1 MEWREVLEFANQ
13 WVKQVEQSL
22 RVILLDE
29 GINLGEIRKE
39 TLINRLD
46 NIMNTIYISDKNQ
59 MSPHMISLLC
69 MHIFS
74 SSDKC
79 APKSP
84 IEVYSYSVQSVL
96 RTWASLESNISESIL
111 IEFFTDLAA
120 YIHLQ
125 PLSDLIDEFD
135 MKKLC
140 YLVLKRLNVSNNHK
154 ELQEYTNKIISLLN
168 SNSIIVAEQELQV
181 FTFIH
186 LSFQRYFVV
195 QALIRES
202 SIENIV
208 RRFFT
213 FMNERRFHESLLMAL
228 GWISLKWLF
237 NNYNHFCDLLIS
249 YPTECVLPL
258 GTLLLFDA
266 LKYIHNLPSK
276 EVIFKAFNNLLDH
289 PSKLISQKYLKSSQ
303 LPIEL
308 IVEWMQLNITNE
320 KRLFKFCRCLLH
332 SECRSY
338 ITSTENT
345 LETVSPRLFQ
355 QLWSLRNI
363 SQTAELLID
372 QTLHEIMKFYETPDH
387 IFENKLYSYLLSQNI
402 CSFNIHPL
410 IFSVI
415 LALCG
420 GLHFT
425 CKENI
430 AKVQFSP
437 KTMHRES
444 SMIEPI
450 IEYLVNIKQSHSIKV
465 QTLIEKYE
473 NVLQK
478 SLPKDI
484 SSEIIDTF
492 IALICLRGVS
502 KPSMYEKFDGYDALP
517 LVLLRFKQILLYLKN
532 LYRYCHSIYT
542 HQCSLVSE
550 IESIINEF
558 FCQPNQSDEQLV
570 RFSFACIAAWK
581 KLGLCCLSDF
591 VNFDIIQKSN
601 ISQYLEV
608 QFEYRHYIT
617 PQQRNNNILQMTEYT
632 PFDLLVFVPQSL
644 QQLFYRLIISPID
657 KRESLPLIV
666 LLSECLM
673 RLENIR
679 YYKTNHYCALSLL
692 YPLCKEHKLEN
703 YSSVLFW
710 GDRYNSVS
718 QTHRKQFFQ
727 QVKNREL
734 LDRFSTDVSKNWE
747 LLINQERERI
757 RVAMLDQNEGD
768 LHLFGACL
776 SLARLFQ
783 ARCRSFKGQ
792 HLEGNISIF
801 TTETEEIYS
810 ATQNIR
816 GPTLQLIVLNIILRL
831 NKPLIFTD
839 EQINRLNR
847 QIIVLLND
855 LLLNLPL
862 LSSTYLFIQ
871 YYERLQSFPN
881 FFQQLVKIIGEKFN
895 ENSIDKQNQEV
906 AYIALRMLNDINLS
920 YYLSKFEKQTTNLS
934 DLLRFNS
941 STFFHYFSDKSSF
954 DSSDITLLSSMY
966 LIELSADIQ
975 ILEMYMNKIQQKKIS
990 PLEEL
995 DQLWKDPLKYKEI
1008 MTIEVANWI
1017 TKYLELSNREYIDGI
1032 IERVSSCC
1040 IVEETAY
1047 EIIHTWRV
1055 YRTDKDLKFFAYYA
1069 VLFCIE
1075 DNSIEILNEM
1085 FDTHN
1090 YLHLKNVIKNW
1101 LELESVTSSFV
1112 SNILIPII
1120 QGAYRILM
1128 HTSAYIRCKE
1138 ILDLLL
1144 TMEQERILSA
1154 VSNRSFLS
1162 VVRSCSKN
1170 LQPYLIQHL
1179 QDFNIKNQFE
1189 NTIKEQYLIT
1199 IIKWIILESIDTNN
1213 TENMSI
1219 EVYECIITFL
1229 HDQQI
1234 PLVQTM
1240 IANGINGIL
1249 ISDRA
1254 NKGHVFIRDD
1264 LKKQLEDIIDKTN
1277 IDREDLL
1284 AACLLAYGNCLL
1296 KFNYLEMNQN
1306 VSIEI
1311 QNLLEQVSL
1320 MSSSEIISARALLCS
1335 LFSKNGNVK
1344 FQCSSNWIKNNLN
1357 LPVQKRYNVLLQLT
1371 LYKHP
1376 SLSFTVEDEIKNHIK
1391 AHSSM
1396 LLDKFLNELYD
1407 DLCNNDSKNIFS
1419 EYKPDYVHIGWTLFI
1434 SKSDMFLDALQKTSF
1449 REQKFK
1455 TALCQASKATDDI
1468 WCLGFYA
1475 SFGELTNEFVEILTN
1490 VGEKYE
1496 SKPETLKSHFRK
1508 IKSVSGRD
1516 VIENLFELFQ
1526 LKFRSKSKFSI

>member
-29 GINLGEIRKE
+29 GINL
-39 TLINRLD
+39 
-46 NIMNTIYISDKNQ
+46 
-59 MSPHMISLLC
+59 
-69 MHIFS
+69 
-74 SSDKC
+74 
-79 APKSP
+79 
-84 IEVYSYSVQSVL
+84 
-96 RTWASLESNISESIL
+96 
-111 IEFFTDLAA
+111 
-120 YIHLQ
+120 
-125 PLSDLIDEFD
+125 
-135 MKKLC
+135 
-140 YLVLKRLNVSNNHK
+140 VLKRLNVSNNHK
-154 ELQEYTNKIISLLN
+154 ELQEYTNKIIALLN
-168 SNSIIVAEQELQV
+168 SNSIIVAEQGLQV

-213 FMNERRFHESLLMAL
+213 FINERRFHESLLMAL

-355 QLWSLRNI
+355 QLWSLRKI
-363 SQTAELLID
+363 SQTAELVID

-450 IEYLVNIKQSHSIKV
+450 IEYLVNIEQSHSIKV

-473 NVLQK
+473 SVLQK
-478 SLPKDI
+478 TLPKDI

-492 IALICLRGVS
+492 IALICLRDVS
-502 KPSMYEKFDGYDALP
+502 KPS
-517 LVLLRFKQILLYLKN
+517 I
-532 LYRYCHSIYT
+532 
-542 HQCSLVSE
+542 
-550 IESIINEF
+550 
-558 FCQPNQSDEQLV
+558 
-570 RFSFACIAAWK
+570 
-581 KLGLCCLSDF
+581 
-591 VNFDIIQKSN
+591 
-601 ISQYLEV
+601 QYLEV
-608 QFEYRHYIT
+608 QFEYRHCIT
-617 PQQRNNNILQMTEYT
+617 PQQQNNNILQMTEYT

-710 GDRYNSVS
+710 GDGYNSVS
-718 QTHRKQFFQ
+718 QMHRKRFFQ
-727 QVKNREL
+727 QIKSREL

-847 QIIVLLND
+847 KIIVLLYN
-855 LLLNLPL
+855 LLSNLPL
-862 LSSTYLFIQ
+862 LSSTYLFLQ
-871 YYERLQSFPN
+871 YYERLQFFPN
-881 FFQQLVKIIGEKFN
+881 FFQQFVKMIGKKFN
-895 ENSIDKQNQEV
+895 ENSIDKQNQES
-906 AYIALRMLNDINLS
+906 AYVALRMLNDINPS
-920 YYLSKFEKQTTNLS
+920 YYLSKFEKQTINLS
-934 DLLRFNS
+934 DLLHFNS
-941 STFFHYFSDKSSF
+941 TIFFHYFSDKSSF

-1234 PLVQTM
+1234 SLVQTM

-1284 AACLLAYGNCLL
+1284 ASCLLAYGNCLL

-1311 QNLLEQVSL
+1311 QKLLERISF

-1335 LFSKNGNVK
+1335 LFSKNGN
-1344 FQCSSNWIKNNLN
+1344 
-1357 LPVQKRYNVLLQLT
+1357 
-1371 LYKHP
+1371 
-1376 SLSFTVEDEIKNHIK
+1376 
-1391 AHSSM
+1391 
-1396 LLDKFLNELYD
+1396 
-1407 DLCNNDSKNIFS
+1407 
-1419 EYKPDYVHIGWTLFI
+1419 
-1434 SKSDMFLDALQKTSF
+1434 
-1449 REQKFK
+1449 
-1455 TALCQASKATDDI
+1455 
-1468 WCLGFYA
+1468 
-1475 SFGELTNEFVEILTN
+1475 
-1490 VGEKYE
+1490 
-1496 SKPETLKSHFRK
+1496 
-1508 IKSVSGRD
+1508 
-1516 VIENLFELFQ
+1516 
-1526 LKFRSKSKFSI
+1526 

>member
-1 MEWREVLEFANQ
+1 
-13 WVKQVEQSL
+13 
-22 RVILLDE
+22 
-29 GINLGEIRKE
+29 
-39 TLINRLD
+39 
-46 NIMNTIYISDKNQ
+46 
-59 MSPHMISLLC
+59 
-69 MHIFS
+69 
-74 SSDKC
+74 
-79 APKSP
+79 
-84 IEVYSYSVQSVL
+84 
-96 RTWASLESNISESIL
+96 
-111 IEFFTDLAA
+111 
-120 YIHLQ
+120 
-125 PLSDLIDEFD
+125 
-135 MKKLC
+135 
-140 YLVLKRLNVSNNHK
+140 
-154 ELQEYTNKIISLLN
+154 
-168 SNSIIVAEQELQV
+168 
-181 FTFIH
+181 
-186 LSFQRYFVV
+186 
-195 QALIRES
+195 
-202 SIENIV
+202 
-208 RRFFT
+208 
-213 FMNERRFHESLLMAL
+213 MNERRFHESLLMAL

-355 QLWSLRNI
+355 QLWSLRKI
-363 SQTAELLID
+363 SQTAELVID

-450 IEYLVNIKQSHSIKV
+450 IEYLVNIEQSHSIKV

-473 NVLQK
+473 SVLQK
-478 SLPKDI
+478 TLPKDI

-492 IALICLRGVS
+492 IALICLRDVS
-502 KPSMYEKFDGYDALP
+502 KPS
-517 LVLLRFKQILLYLKN
+517 I
-532 LYRYCHSIYT
+532 
-542 HQCSLVSE
+542 
-550 IESIINEF
+550 
-558 FCQPNQSDEQLV
+558 
-570 RFSFACIAAWK
+570 
-581 KLGLCCLSDF
+581 
-591 VNFDIIQKSN
+591 
-601 ISQYLEV
+601 QYLEV
-608 QFEYRHYIT
+608 QFEYRHCIT
-617 PQQRNNNILQMTEYT
+617 PQQQNNNILQMTEYT

-657 KRESLPLIV
+657 KRESLPLI
-666 LLSECLM
+666 M
-673 RLENIR
+673 
-679 YYKTNHYCALSLL
+679 
-692 YPLCKEHKLEN
+692 
-703 YSSVLFW
+703 
-710 GDRYNSVS
+710 
-718 QTHRKQFFQ
+718 
-727 QVKNREL
+727 
-734 LDRFSTDVSKNWE
+734 
-747 LLINQERERI
+747 
-757 RVAMLDQNEGD
+757 
-768 LHLFGACL
+768 
-776 SLARLFQ
+776 
-783 ARCRSFKGQ
+783 
-792 HLEGNISIF
+792 
-801 TTETEEIYS
+801 
-810 ATQNIR
+810 
-816 GPTLQLIVLNIILRL
+816 
-831 NKPLIFTD
+831 
-839 EQINRLNR
+839 
-847 QIIVLLND
+847 
-855 LLLNLPL
+855 
-862 LSSTYLFIQ
+862 
-871 YYERLQSFPN
+871 
-881 FFQQLVKIIGEKFN
+881 IGKKFN
-895 ENSIDKQNQEV
+895 ENSIDKQNQES
-906 AYIALRMLNDINLS
+906 AYVALRMLNDINPS
-920 YYLSKFEKQTTNLS
+920 YYLSKFEKQTINLS
-934 DLLRFNS
+934 DLLHFNS
-941 STFFHYFSDKSSF
+941 TIFFHYFSDKSSF

-1154 VSNRSFLS
+1154 VSNRSILS

-1335 LFSKNGNVK
+1335 LFSKNGN
-1344 FQCSSNWIKNNLN
+1344 
-1357 LPVQKRYNVLLQLT
+1357 
-1371 LYKHP
+1371 
-1376 SLSFTVEDEIKNHIK
+1376 
-1391 AHSSM
+1391 
-1396 LLDKFLNELYD
+1396 
-1407 DLCNNDSKNIFS
+1407 
-1419 EYKPDYVHIGWTLFI
+1419 
-1434 SKSDMFLDALQKTSF
+1434 
-1449 REQKFK
+1449 
-1455 TALCQASKATDDI
+1455 
-1468 WCLGFYA
+1468 
-1475 SFGELTNEFVEILTN
+1475 
-1490 VGEKYE
+1490 
-1496 SKPETLKSHFRK
+1496 
-1508 IKSVSGRD
+1508 
-1516 VIENLFELFQ
+1516 
-1526 LKFRSKSKFSI
+1526 